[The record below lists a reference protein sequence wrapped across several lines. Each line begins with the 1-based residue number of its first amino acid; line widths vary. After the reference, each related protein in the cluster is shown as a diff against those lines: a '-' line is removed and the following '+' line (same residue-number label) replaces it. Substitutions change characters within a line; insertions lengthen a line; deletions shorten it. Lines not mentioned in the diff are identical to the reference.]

1 MKNEINDP
9 IAHNLVRNL
18 FFLQSKHNK
27 VDLALIES
35 WAIAKHTSEQRN
47 EQIYIISAA
56 SKTRLVKCWRHIE
69 LHDELELLQKRLHW
83 QQERR
88 SRWIFDMV
96 IVGELSYCYLA
107 FSLTRFLS
115 DSKLESN
122 YQKIKRCSQLN
133 RNSITWQ
140 LVNEQRKNGKSQKSV
155 RFAQDEILM
164 HFIITIWD
172 RITASKWAWA
182 RKDSKGFAN
191 TEIT

>member
-1 MKNEINDP
+1 MNKFISSAQHQKPGSWNVEGILNYMTSWNFYKSDYTG
-9 IAHNLVRNL
+9 
-18 FFLQSKHNK
+18 SKRG
-27 VDLALIES
+27 A
-35 WAIAKHTSEQRN
+35 
-47 EQIYIISAA
+47 
-56 SKTRLVKCWRHIE
+56 
-69 LHDELELLQKRLHW
+69 
-83 QQERR
+83 R

-182 RKDSKGFAN
+182 GDTTRKDSKGFAN